1 MKSVLFFVVL
11 LYSTLSLAWTP
22 SKPIVT
28 TIGFAPGSG
37 NELAFR
43 KVSNIVE
50 KNTGANFVIEYKQ
63 GADTVIAMNH
73 LFVAPNDGY
82 HISVPSHMST
92 YVTNDVWEKNIKKFN
107 YDSFTDVITIGKSPL
122 VLVASTKSKVDTPMD
137 FLRYTHSGK
146 QINIA
151 VGTGAHRAAYE
162 FISDKLH
169 FTKDVQFVRFNGPL
183 PAVTSVAQYTTDGT
197 EFAIVPITV
206 ANSLIQAGKVKPI
219 AFTGDHKINKYPNVP
234 LLKDLIPNINVY
246 AAWFIALPPNTNSEI
261 VSWYRTEFKKALL
274 SKEYQ
279 DWASENFVII
289 EPKEFTENGIKNNR
303 EALRKNFLSVL
314 EKIESK

>member
-1 MKSVLFFVVL
+1 MKKVLFFVIL
-11 LYSTLSLAWTP
+11 LYSTLSLAWQP

-37 NELAFR
+37 NEMAFR
-43 KVSNIVE
+43 KASEIVQ
-50 KNTGANFVIEYKQ
+50 KNTGAKFIIEYKP

-73 LFVAPNDGY
+73 LFVEPNDGY
-82 HISVPSHMST
+82 NISVPSQMST
-92 YVTNDVWEKNIKKFN
+92 YVTNDVWEKNVKKFN
-107 YDSFTDVITIGKSPL
+107 YDSFKDVITIGKSPL
-122 VLVASTKSKVDTPMD
+122 VLVASTKSKVNDPME

-169 FTKDVQFVRFNGPL
+169 FTKDVQFIRFNGPQ
-183 PAVTSVAQYTTDGT
+183 PAITSVAQYTNDGT

-206 ANSLIQAGKVKPI
+206 ANPLILAGKVKPI
-219 AFTGDHKINKYPNVP
+219 GFTGEHKINNYPDVP
-234 LLKDLIPNINVY
+234 LLKDVIPNINVY
-246 AAWFIALPPNTNSEI
+246 AAWFIALPPNTDEEI
-261 VSWYRTEFKKALL
+261 VSWYRNQFKKALL

-279 DWASENFVII
+279 EWASANYVII
-289 EPKEFTENGIKNNR
+289 EPKEFTEQGIKNNR
-303 EALRKNFLSVL
+303 ELLRKNFLPVL
-314 EKIESK
+314 ERITTN